1 MGLINSP
8 IDRIRYPF
16 AMGGSIDIDESVSV
30 EERYVCIIDGEVIS
44 KGYGDSYL
52 VCKSCHG
59 KIYKKDLL
67 LYCFVCPL
75 CGFKVDA
82 YGGYSEYREN
92 MELFK
97 KEIVNLINESS
108 YRRVAKENNVS
119 IDILKQWVKDHDLL
133 DDIK

>member
-16 AMGGSIDIDESVSV
+16 SMGGSVDKDESVPIG
-30 EERYVCIIDGEVIS
+30 ERYACIIDGEVIS
-44 KGYGDSYL
+44 KGYGDVYL

-75 CGFKVDA
+75 CGFKAEA
-82 YGGYSEYREN
+82 YGGYTEYKEN
-92 MELFK
+92 MEEFK
-97 KEIVNLINESS
+97 KEIVNLINRTS
-108 YRRVAKENNVS
+108 YCRTAKKNNVS

-133 DDIK
+133 GKIK